1 MVPLLLT
8 RRACLSGL
16 RTEEI
21 PGEDKWGMSYP
32 IGTHVRIRRL
42 GFYHH
47 AIIVGGDA
55 ALLSPVMVID
65 NDKGFGVSRRTLHE
79 VAAGDPVKVVAI
91 PQSPEHAAAIVERA
105 YSQLGAPYDLF
116 GRNCEHFATWCVTG
130 VPRSYQLYNY
140 TAVAGVMSLGLVLT
154 ALNAKFRRVPA

>member
-1 MVPLLLT
+1 MSPRPRRHSAPLASRMVRESTLVAT
-8 RRACLSGL
+8 RNEMRV
-16 RTEEI
+16 
-21 PGEDKWGMSYP
+21 
-32 IGTHVRIRRL
+32 GTL
-42 GFYHH
+42 
-47 AIIVGGDA
+47 

-65 NDKGFGVSRRTLHE
+65 NDKGFGVSLRTLDE

-91 PQSPEHAAAIVERA
+91 PQSPEHAVAIAERA
-105 YSQLGAPYDLF
+105 YSQIGAPYGLF

-154 ALNAKFRRVPA
+154 AWNAKFRRVPA